1 MNKTIRNNKAK
12 NKILKYLTNDFKYYS
27 IFDVSKTENIDKD
40 LAFVCA
46 DELERLEYIVIME
59 ASTSQGPG
67 IRLKLT
73 RKGSLFFK
81 DGGFPF
87 SKYEVIKLY
96 IKNHKTT
103 IISILALILSI
114 INFFIK

>member
-12 NKILKYLTNDFKYYS
+12 NKILKYLSKDPTYYS
-27 IFDVSKTENIDKD
+27 IFEVSKNENIDED
-40 LAFVCA
+40 LTFVCVE
-46 DELERLEYIVIME
+46 ELERLEFIDVMD
-59 ASTSQGPG
+59 ASTFQGPG
-67 IRLKLT
+67 FRLKLT
-73 RKGSLFFK
+73 RKGSLFLK

-87 SKYEVIKLY
+87 SKYEVFKLY

-103 IISILALILSI
+103 IISILALILSV

>member
-12 NKILKYLTNDFKYYS
+12 NKILKYLTKDFKYYL
-27 IFDVSKTENIDKD
+27 IFDVSKNENIDED
-40 LAFVCA
+40 LTFVCA
-46 DELERLEYIVIME
+46 EELERLEFIDIMDV
-59 ASTSQGPG
+59 STQQGPG
-67 IRLKLT
+67 IKLKLT
-73 RKGSLFFK
+73 RKGSLFLK

-87 SKYEVIKLY
+87 TKYEVFKLF